1 MVITRSSTHSK
12 TGFVAVHQFSQA
24 AAAYGFAQAQAA
36 ALGHSV
42 AVRRVAGGF
51 GVSVPCPAPAQPPA
65 TTAAVV
71 AHVAAIL
78 QQPTPPPGGLC
89 VAYTR
94 AGQPCRR
101 KATHGHYCKQHYSQ
115 VG

>member
-12 TGFVAVHQFSQA
+12 TGFVAVHTFSQA

-51 GVSVPCPAPAQPPA
+51 GVSVPAPAPASPA
-65 TTAAVV
+65 AVVV

-94 AGQPCRR
+94 AGRPCRR
-101 KATHGHYCKQHYSQ
+101 RATHGHYCKQHYSQ